1 MATNPYSFYLDVLSK
16 WETSLSLENLFF
28 TLFHFSP
35 QHVVNNSL
43 SEWTAFW
50 DGYPGGYTGTSNA
63 GWNAQKSVIDTL
75 LNTINQSSTEN
86 LMGCVFARD
95 ASLPGESIS
104 AKNTGLEYGGYQAP
118 LTSNGRSAYGKVS
131 ISFTET
137 NSSFVDYVIRPWL
150 ILTGYYGLVT
160 RPDAVVKC
168 PALDIVYLGKN
179 GVNKRISSRKIAR
192 FYGVVPVSIN
202 ALRNSYQAEGM
213 QTYSVDFAFD
223 QYAIIDPNSSD
234 NPSSTKKTESIQK
247 TQTVK
252 GQETSPTVS
261 IGLSLTAPLRQS
273 TLQNTINKLNVPSP
287 NINDIYPSRT
297 VQYNYS
303 Q

>member
-28 TLFHFSP
+28 TLFNFSP
-35 QHVVNNSL
+35 QHVVNNNL

-50 DGYPGGYTGTSNA
+50 EGYPGGQAGTSNA

-75 LNTINQSSTEN
+75 LNSTNQTSTES
-86 LMGCVFARD
+86 LIGCVFARE
-95 ASLPGESIS
+95 ASLPGESIT
-104 AKNTGLEYGGYQAP
+104 AKNTGLEYAGYQAP
-118 LTSNGRSAYGKVS
+118 LTSNGRSPYGKVS
-131 ISFTET
+131 VSFTET

-168 PALDIVYLGKN
+168 PTLDIIYLGKN
-179 GVNKRISSRKIAR
+179 GPDKKISTRKIAR

-213 QTYSVDFAFD
+213 QTYNVDFAFD
-223 QYAIIDPNSSD
+223 QYAIIDPNTSSPIPTPKETTTKTRSLATPPQTTSQIVTVD
-234 NPSSTKKTESIQK
+234 GNKFFKIDGQLIPMDKEKPSSFKPNQNFSVKKT
-247 TQTVK
+247 
-252 GQETSPTVS
+252 
-261 IGLSLTAPLRQS
+261 
-273 TLQNTINKLNVPSP
+273 
-287 NINDIYPSRT
+287 
-297 VQYNYS
+297 
-303 Q
+303 